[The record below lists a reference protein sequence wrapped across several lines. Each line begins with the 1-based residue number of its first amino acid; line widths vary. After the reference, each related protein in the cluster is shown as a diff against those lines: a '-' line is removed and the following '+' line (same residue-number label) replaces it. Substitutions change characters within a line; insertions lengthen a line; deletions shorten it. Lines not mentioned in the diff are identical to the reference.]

1 MKNRMSEATGARA
14 MKRGMWLA
22 VLIVAATLT
31 AGAPL
36 VAPPAHAVPAPDI
49 EFIYDTTVRKQ
60 YSFANTTEAISYAHG
75 ICDKITGGASY
86 AQVIGDVKRDVLPND
101 EYSANYLIS
110 NAVNIYCPAQLWQ
123 LRNSAGS
130 YVPPP

>member
-1 MKNRMSEATGARA
+1 
-14 MKRGMWLA
+14 MKRVMLLA
-22 VLIVAATLT
+22 ALIVTT
-31 AGAPL
+31 TFCGGGTPL
-36 VAPPAHAVPAPDI
+36 ARAVPAPDI

-60 YSFANTTEAISYAHG
+60 YSFPNTADAIAYAHN
-75 ICDKITGGASY
+75 ICDKITGGVSY
-86 AQVIGDVKRDVLPND
+86 GQVIGDVKKEVQPND

-130 YVPPP
+130 YVPPPQ